1 MMSAIAC
8 LLLNSG
14 LTVLLGFLFAF
25 SEYLGQNEK
34 IKANS
39 VYQFVRNFLIA
50 ATKNNKKES

>member
-1 MMSAIAC
+1 MSAIAC